1 MRNLLS
7 TMTENRVRT
16 GRAAEQPG
24 RFGRTRI
31 AVALAGL
38 AIAGVGFSG
47 ISAGSAGAVGPVT
60 DGSDWGA
67 QGTLSSDSPVTVRW
81 DNNGNAPQNTV
92 PRNGQQVIPHTD
104 GKTYDDVPARI
115 ADAYAANFGADNGLG
130 GLEVS
135 VSQTRGLV
143 NQAVTV
149 SIKGAKGGIN
159 ADTQQFS
166 TYFQV
171 FQCWGGLTAT
181 GKPDPGAA
189 SPDPATCQIGEHGPD
204 SISVAGL
211 VRSEERSIIG
221 DPLTVGG
228 GDWRKYSTQ
237 QGGAVPFTAITGAE
251 SDGAKGQN
259 KFYNKD
265 NTNEL
270 SRVVAGGNGSTSRE
284 FEIQTSLESA
294 GLGCGK
300 RSDAPSTSQ
309 CWIVVVPR
317 VEGVLTTANGP
328 ISPTLWAQRLQV
340 RISLRNVLTGCPSG
354 QSRSLLG
361 GSEMLSNA
369 AASWTPG
376 VCTDR
381 KIALGYSQLGDEVAR
396 NQYATG
402 SNRAILTTR
411 PTAAAM
417 KTAPVPLALAGP
429 VFAYQLVYQ
438 PRCRWKAS
446 DTEATAKDCGYSSL
460 AELRADADRAGT
472 LIKGIKLDARLIAKL
487 LTQSYQ
493 FAIFDRTGF
502 SRLSAAWMTDRPTNL
517 GNDPEFRRLNPDL
530 RHLNLKDAASQA
542 FDHLI
547 VESLRSDAAASVWDW
562 LLADPDA
569 KAFLSGCPDENGMV
583 INPFYS
589 TRTYEGCSDKKTELA
604 ATADAARKAT
614 PTANGYVD
622 QPLSYPPDGSP
633 FPLPT
638 WQEARAQD
646 LPPYGVVDHL
656 PRLDSMASTGRGIGV
671 GYAPANSQLC
681 ANTPQVPNDDCGPQP
696 GKWTDPKTRQPAAQL
711 GLIAITD
718 TATAARWRVPTAIL
732 CNTAGDK
739 CVEANS
745 ASLRKAADRFSKD
758 DDGWASPG
766 PTDYASGA
774 YPLTLPI
781 YGAVDP
787 SLPQSD
793 RNSYADAFEYLIG
806 KGQKLGFDE
815 GNLPPG
821 YAPLTD
827 TLRQQAVTSIAQL
840 RKAVPDTGGNGDGT
854 NGGGTNGG
862 GTNGG
867 AGGGLGDG
875 AAGGSAST
883 PDAAGAT
890 PGAAA
895 SPGAQPTAT
904 AQVVTVA
911 ASTESWPGWM
921 IPFGLLLALVAGLSG
936 PVMSFTRNVRITR

>member
-1 MRNLLS
+1 MRDLLT
-7 TMTENRVRT
+7 TMSVNRVRT
-16 GRAAEQPG
+16 GRAAQQPG
-24 RFGRTRI
+24 RSGRARI
-31 AVALAGL
+31 AVALTGL
-38 AIAGVGFSG
+38 VIAGTGFSG
-47 ISAGSAGAVGPVT
+47 IGTGYAGAAPPVT

-67 QGTLSSDSPVTVRW
+67 QGVLSSDSAVTVRW
-81 DNNGNAPQNTV
+81 DNQGNAPENTV

-104 GKTYDDVPARI
+104 NKTYDDVPARI
-115 ADAYAANFGADNGLG
+115 ADPYAANFGAGNGLG

-143 NQAVTV
+143 NQAVT
-149 SIKGAKGGIN
+149 IGIRGAKGGIN
-159 ADTQQFS
+159 PDTQQFS
-166 TYFQV
+166 TYFQI
-171 FQCWGGLTAT
+171 FQCWGGLTAS
-181 GKPDPGAA
+181 GRPAPNAS

-204 SISVAGL
+204 SLSVGGN
-211 VRSEERSIIG
+211 VRSEERSVVG
-221 DPLTVGG
+221 DPLTVSG
-228 GDWRKYSTQ
+228 GDWRQYSTQ
-237 QGGAVPFTAITGAE
+237 EGGAVPFTSIAGVEA
-251 SDGAKGQN
+251 DGTKGQN
-259 KFYNKD
+259 KFFSKD
-265 NTNEL
+265 TTNEL
-270 SRVVAGGNGSTSRE
+270 SRVVAGSNGATSRE
-284 FEIQTSLESA
+284 FEVQTSLESA

-317 VEGVLTTANGP
+317 VSGVLTTSTGP
-328 ISPTLWAQRLQV
+328 ISPSLWAQRLQV
-340 RISLRNVLTGCPSG
+340 RIALRDVLTGCPSG

-376 VCTDR
+376 VCSDR
-381 KIALGYSQLGDEVAR
+381 KIALGYTQLGDEVAR
-396 NQYATG
+396 NQFAAG

-411 PTAAAM
+411 RTSGVT
-417 KTAPVPLALAGP
+417 KTTPVPLALSAP

-446 DTEATAKDCGYSSL
+446 DTEETAKDCGYDSL

-472 LIKGIKLDARLIAKL
+472 LIKGIKLDARLVAKL

-502 SRLSAAWMTDRPTNL
+502 SRLAAPWMTQRPTNL

-542 FDHLI
+542 IDHLI
-547 VESLRSDAAASVWDW
+547 VESLRSDGAAAVWDW

-569 KAFLSGCPDENGMV
+569 KAFLNGCPDENGMV

-589 TRTYEGCSDKKTELA
+589 TRTYEGCSDQKVALA
-604 ATADAARKAT
+604 AAAAAARTAT
-614 PTANGYVD
+614 PIANGYVD

-638 WQEARAQD
+638 WQEARDDD
-646 LPPYGVVDHL
+646 LPTYGVVDHL
-656 PRLDSMASTGRGIGV
+656 PRMDSMAATGRGVGI

-696 GKWTDPKTRQPAAQL
+696 GKWTDPKTRQSASQV

-732 CNTAGDK
+732 CNTEGDK

-745 ASLRKAADRFSKD
+745 ASLRKAADRFSRD

-781 YGAVDP
+781 YGAVDLT
-787 SLPQSD
+787 LPQSD
-793 RNSYADAFEYLIG
+793 RAGYADAFDYLIG

-827 TLRQQAVTSIAQL
+827 TLRQQAVTAIAQL
-840 RKAVPDTGGNGDGT
+840 RKAVPDTGANGDG
-854 NGGGTNGG
+854 GDGG

-867 AGGGLGDG
+867 ADGGAGGGGLGGG
-875 AAGGSAST
+875 AAGGAAST
-883 PDAAGAT
+883 PDAAGAS